1 MVLMA
6 HVGKSRRWGCV
17 TGRFQPFH
25 IDHLQ
30 LVNEV
35 VAEHGRVIV
44 AVTNAEPSW
53 RVPVPDASHRHLDGA
68 NPFTYWQRA
77 EMIHAALLPMI
88 DPRCFR
94 VVPFPLHNPEHWD
107 HYVPLDVDC
116 WVRDRGPWEA
126 SKSRVLGE
134 RYTVRQAPRRVG
146 EVSGTEIRRLVSQGD
161 PAWEAMVP
169 EGVVPQIKQWQLEGT
184 LTLAANSALT
194 TNGIGCLTTSGD
206 PERTPNSMPHVRGE
220 SDGRS

>member
-1 MVLMA
+1 MA
-6 HVGKSRRWGCV
+6 PVGKSSRWGCV

-25 IDHLQ
+25 LDHLQ

-44 AVTNAEPSW
+44 AITNAEPSW
-53 RVPVPDASHRHLDGA
+53 RVPVADAPHRHLDGA

-94 VVPFPLHNPEHWD
+94 VVPFPLHNPEQWD

-126 SKSRVLGE
+126 SKHRVLSE
-134 RYTVRQAPRRVG
+134 RYAVRLAPRRDS
-146 EVSGTEIRRLVSQGD
+146 EVSGTEIRRLLTQGD

-169 EGVVPQIKQWQLEGT
+169 EGVVSLIKQWQLEGT
-184 LTLAANSALT
+184 LSLTAKSAVATNENGCVDTSDDPVQISNSLLAPGGGTDGNS
-194 TNGIGCLTTSGD
+194 
-206 PERTPNSMPHVRGE
+206 
-220 SDGRS
+220 